1 MNKKIA
7 FKTLGCRVNLFETD
21 ALASRFKKE
30 GYEVVDSGNVDVFV
44 VNTCTVTNTSDQKC
58 RQAIHQIRRK
68 NPEALLVVTGCMVNH
83 RKEELLQEGV
93 ADYVIDNERKS
104 AIFDIVDEHFKKG
117 HSDPEGY
124 DRDLFSYQPAYDT
137 FHTRSLIKIH
147 DGCNNF
153 CSYCIIPM
161 VRGRSTSRPAKDIY
175 ENIQSV
181 VDHGFKEIVL
191 TGVNMGR
198 YKDEETNFESLVEHI
213 IKIKGDFRV
222 RVSSIE
228 PDQFSDRFL
237 QLFQHEKLAPHMHIC
252 LQSGSEDTLKRMHR
266 FYTAAQFRE
275 MCQRIKAFRPDF
287 NLTTDIIVGF
297 PSETVETFKES
308 CDFAREIGFSH
319 IHTFKYSKRTGTKAA
334 AMPDQVPE
342 AVKTQRSEVMRTIS
356 LENKRKYFEM
366 MKGQTQR
373 LLIERIDAKGVAR
386 GYGENYVPIQI
397 QGEGL
402 DKNSFIEVKLN
413 EIINLENEEKM
424 TFIGKILKKS
434 IPNNCLY
441 QEKL

>member
-1 MNKKIA
+1 M
-7 FKTLGCRVNLFETD
+7 V
-21 ALASRFKKE
+21 ASGE
-30 GYEVVDSGNVDVFV
+30 ADVFV

-68 NPEALLVVTGCMVNH
+68 YPKTLIVVTGCMVNH
-83 RKEELLQEGV
+83 RKEELIQEGV
-93 ADYVIDNERKS
+93 ADYVIDNERKA

-124 DRDLFSYQPAYDT
+124 DRDLFCYQPAYDT

-161 VRGRSTSRPAKDIY
+161 VRGRSTSRAAEDIY
-175 ENIQSV
+175 ENIRKV

-198 YKDEETNFESLVEHI
+198 YHDGDTNFETLVEHI
-213 IKIKGDFRV
+213 INIKGDFRV

-275 MCQRIKAFRPDF
+275 MCQRIKTFRPDF

-297 PSETVETFKES
+297 PGETETTFQDS
-308 CDFAREIGFSH
+308 CNFAREIGFSH

-334 AMPDQVPE
+334 VMPDQVADTE
-342 AVKTQRSEVMRTIS
+342 KSRRSEIMRSIS

-366 MKGQTQR
+366 MKGRTQR
-373 LLIERIDAKGVAR
+373 LLIERIDSKSIAR
-386 GYGENYVPIQI
+386 GYGENYIPIQI

-402 DKNSFIEVKLN
+402 EKNSFVETAL
-413 EIINLENEEKM
+413 ERIINPDNEDKM
-424 TFIGKILKKS
+424 VYESKKILPK
-434 IPNNCLY
+434 
-441 QEKL
+441 

>member
-1 MNKKIA
+1 MKRIG
-7 FKTLGCRVNLFETD
+7 FKTLGCRVNLYETD
-21 ALASRFKKE
+21 ALASRFKAE
-30 GYEVVDSGNVDVFV
+30 GYEVVSGDSEADVVV

-68 NPEALLVVTGCMVNH
+68 NPEALIVVTGCMVNH
-83 RKEELLQEGV
+83 RKEDLIQEDI
-93 ADYVIDNERKS
+93 ADYVIDNERKA

-124 DRDLFSYQPAYDT
+124 DRDLFSYQPAFDT

-161 VRGRSTSRPAKDIY
+161 VRGRSTSRPANDIY
-175 ENIQSV
+175 ENIQKV

-198 YKDEETNFESLVEHI
+198 YHDGETDFETLVEHI
-213 IKIKGDFRV
+213 INIKGDFRV

-266 FYTAAQFRE
+266 FYTAAQYRE
-275 MCQRIKAFRPDF
+275 MVERIKTFRPDF

-297 PSETVETFKES
+297 PGETDQTFQES
-308 CDFAREIGFSH
+308 CDFAREMGFSH

-334 AMPDQVPE
+334 MIPNQVPE
-342 AVKTQRSEVMRTIS
+342 TVKTKRSEVMRSIS
-356 LENKRKYFEM
+356 LENKRQYFERM
-366 MKGQTQR
+366 RGKNQR
-373 LLIERIDAKGVAR
+373 LLIERIDTKGVAH
-386 GYGENYVPIQI
+386 GYGENYIPILTP
-397 QGEGL
+397 GEGL
-402 DKNSFIEVKLN
+402 EKNSFIDVTLN
-413 EIINLENEEKM
+413 EIIN
-424 TFIGKILKKS
+424 
-434 IPNNCLY
+434 PNNEDKMAFDGLLHCPSS
-441 QEKL
+441 Q

>member
-1 MNKKIA
+1 MTKIS

-30 GYEVVDSGNVDVFV
+30 GYEVVNGPEADVFV

-68 NPEALLVVTGCMVNH
+68 NPEALIVVTGCMVNH
-83 RKEELLQEGV
+83 RKEEIIQEGM
-93 ADYVIDNERKS
+93 ADYVIDNERKT

-124 DRDLFSYQPAYDT
+124 DRDLFSYQPAFDT

-175 ENIQSV
+175 ENVKSV

-198 YKDEETNFESLVEHI
+198 YHDGDTNFETLVEHLI
-213 IKIKGDFRV
+213 NIKGDFRI

-237 QLFQHEKLAPHMHIC
+237 ALFQHEKLAPHMHIC
-252 LQSGSEDTLKRMHR
+252 LQSGSEDTLRRMHR

-297 PSETVETFKES
+297 PGETEETFKES

-342 AVKTQRSEVMRTIS
+342 TVKTQRSEVMRTIS
-356 LENKRKYFEM
+356 LENKLKYFEQ
-366 MKGQTQR
+366 MKGKTQR
-373 LLIERIDAKGVAR
+373 LLIERIDSKGVAR

-397 QGEGL
+397 QKEGL
-402 DKNSFIEVKLN
+402 AKNSFIEVKIN
-413 EIINLENEEKM
+413 EIINTDNEDKM
-424 TFIGKILKKS
+424 TFIGKI
-434 IPNNCLY
+434 
-441 QEKL
+441 